1 MTALKRSLEIKL
13 ENILLL
19 KIWQL
24 VGHLLKF
31 KSLYQH
37 LRSPEHPPDWIPSP
51 YFIVGLR
58 RTSSPTPKVFQ
69 PHVSNE
75 LRNCHHQVIPA
86 TDIHITQEHNHECI
100 LTESEEDL
108 PRPVR

>member
-31 KSLYQH
+31 KSKD
-37 LRSPEHPPDWIPSP
+37 S
-51 YFIVGLR
+51 
-58 RTSSPTPKVFQ
+58 
-69 PHVSNE
+69 
-75 LRNCHHQVIPA
+75 
-86 TDIHITQEHNHECI
+86 
-100 LTESEEDL
+100 
-108 PRPVR
+108 

>member
-31 KSLYQH
+31 KSLYAFLVKVKNQ
-37 LRSPEHPPDWIPSP
+37 LRKKNDSRKQMTAAE
-51 YFIVGLR
+51 F
-58 RTSSPTPKVFQ
+58 F
-69 PHVSNE
+69 
-75 LRNCHHQVIPA
+75 
-86 TDIHITQEHNHECI
+86 
-100 LTESEEDL
+100 
-108 PRPVR
+108 